1 MDAGACDRLDDILRQ
16 SEVVMPNTPNPPP
29 AYVSL
34 IGLKYEDVVLLL
46 RALDALVGEADD
58 VETLTA
64 VDALQKKIKGSIDA
78 KSQVFGM

>member
-1 MDAGACDRLDDILRQ
+1 
-16 SEVVMPNTPNPPP
+16 MPNTPNPPP